1 MSNIT
6 ENETWIDKLVDE
18 LIDAKKDASNFQVS
32 SYQLNALI
40 KIIINNT
47 ELDYSGDK
55 LRITDERAILDFIR
69 VIAEG
74 WYNQRLKTLLE
85 TREAERKKLEEAK
98 AKETEGKEEA

>member
-1 MSNIT
+1 MNNDT
-6 ENETWIDKLVDE
+6 VKETWIDKLVDE
-18 LIDAKKDASNFQVS
+18 FVDAKKDASNFQVS

-85 TREAERKKLEEAK
+85 IREAELKKLADAK
-98 AKETEGKEEA
+98 AKESKGKKEA

>member
-1 MSNIT
+1 MNNDT
-6 ENETWIDKLVDE
+6 VNETWIDKLVDE
-18 LIDAKKDASNFQVS
+18 LVDAKKDASNFQVS
-32 SYQLNALI
+32 SYQLNALM

-85 TREAERKKLEEAK
+85 IREAELKKLADAK
-98 AKETEGKEEA
+98 AKESKGKKEA